1 MNKRFLLSMIIT
13 IGLTLFLAV
22 VALEPADLL
31 AGPGWTPDGDGFYGI
46 DMVQWLLLF
55 MPVYCLEL
63 WNCESVLNR
72 SYLYVHRYQKIWRW
86 WLTVYGRL
94 VFETV
99 VLYLLMG
106 ACMRLLVWHHWTGQM
121 TASLFL
127 IAVHALFCL
136 AFCIWMRL
144 VSGNMI
150 FASMLMMLLEVMAK
164 IIVVARVTVPAYSV
178 FSWGMY
184 YYSVQNYGTG
194 GFRPAPAMIIQFCV
208 VFSLVILVCGRGKAL
223 LLRRISDGKVR

>member
-1 MNKRFLLSMIIT
+1 MNKRFLLSMIVT
-13 IGLTLFLAV
+13 VGLTLFLAV
-22 VALEPADLL
+22 VALDLADLL
-31 AGPGWTPDGDGFYGI
+31 AGPGWTPDGDGFYGLDI
-46 DMVQWLLLF
+46 VQWLLLF

-72 SYLYVHRYQKIWRW
+72 SYLYVHRYQKIRRW

-106 ACMRLLVWHHWTGQM
+106 VCMRLLVWHHWTGQM
-121 TASLFL
+121 TVSLFL
-127 IAVHALFCL
+127 VTVHAVFCL
-136 AFCIWMRL
+136 AFSIWIRL

-150 FASMLMMLLEVMAK
+150 FASVLMILLEVMAK
-164 IIVVARVTVPAYSV
+164 IVIVTRITTPAYSL

-194 GFRPAPAMIIQFCV
+194 GFWLVPAMTIQFCV
-208 VFSLVILVCGRGKAL
+208 IFSLIILVYGRGKAL
-223 LLRRISDGKVR
+223 LLRRISDGKVH